1 MQRIILHPTATGL
14 AQRQTALCAAT
25 MARDLRIN
33 GLKIDRT
40 QCPFIRSR
48 AT

>member
-25 MARDLRIN
+25 MARVLRIN

-40 QCPFIRSR
+40 QCAFIRSR